1 MNALTMGQSK
11 HSKDLLG
18 HWLWAVPILLI
29 VAALAIR
36 QIDLYPPTAD
46 EFHSMHNA
54 GWLVNGP
61 YSPIEILQSL
71 QRNSSNHTPGF
82 FMLLSVW
89 GNLIACDIALG
100 RIFTIFIGLL
110 TLTMTYRLAR
120 DFVAPAAGLFALIV
134 MSSNTF
140 YNFYYAYVRMYT
152 LLPLTAAI
160 ALWLYLRITHQQKQ
174 VKKTDYAALGIA
186 VFALINT
193 HAFSAAFLL
202 MLGIYHLIAAP
213 KNQRWRRVSLTVI
226 AAALL
231 FSPWMAV
238 LATAGISQT
247 IANWG
252 HSPIDSITAIRAWFQ
267 VALNNQTLLLL
278 LSVAGLGLGVWK
290 GKNIVKFYLIM
301 FALHLLTL
309 AFFTQFTTLIR
320 TDNMRYWLASWL
332 PFALFIAAGL
342 YALYRFRRWLGLL
355 ALLWIAAGFVFQIT
369 TVNWFQ
375 QYLGDVALAF
385 RYPPWQAL
393 SRLALQTEL
402 KSTIIGYRYNLKL
415 LNYPGNV
422 SYSQREHYFDR
433 HDLALET
440 ANNLKDFEDD
450 IRQHA
455 ITKPSIWVSYQT
467 SKTNAAEA
475 TEIESIMHDLNY
487 LLCDTIKIGIDTVIR
502 QYTWKILDCQP
513 PLLLSSHQTAT
524 LDYQFYGAA
533 LHAAD
538 SKLYFSDQWAAR
550 TDDDL
555 SDFQM
560 SYQLISADWNNV
572 SQLDLPLVHEG
583 QPRLF
588 SIDIANVPTG
598 HYRLMAILY
607 DKHSG
612 QRQNWLNSAAD
623 PPAMLNLTDIDIP

>member
-1 MNALTMGQSK
+1 MNALTMGRSK
-11 HSKDLLG
+11 HSKDILG

-89 GNLIACDIALG
+89 GNLIAYDIALA
-100 RIFTIFIGLL
+100 RILTIFIGLL
-110 TLTMTYRLAR
+110 ALAITYRLAR
-120 DFVAPAAGLFALIV
+120 DFVAPAAGLFALIIIA
-134 MSSNTF
+134 SNTF
-140 YNFYYAYVRMYT
+140 YNFYYAYTRMYT

-160 ALWLYLRITHQQKQ
+160 ALWLYLRIIYQQKQ
-174 VKKTDYAALGIA
+174 VRKTDYAALGIA

-202 MLGIYHLIAAP
+202 TLGIYHLTAAP
-213 KNQRWRRVSLTVI
+213 KNQRWRRVS
-226 AAALL
+226 AAVLIALL
-231 FSPWMAV
+231 FFSPWMAV

-252 HSPIDSITAIRAWFQ
+252 HSPIDSIAAIRAWLE
-267 VALNNQTLLLL
+267 VALNNQPLLLL

-301 FALHLLTL
+301 FVLHLLTL

-355 ALLWIAAGFVFQIT
+355 ALLWIATGFVFQIT
-369 TVNWFQ
+369 TINWSQ

-385 RYPPWQAL
+385 PYPPWQVL

-402 KSTIIGYRYNLKL
+402 KPAIIGYHYNLSL
-415 LNYPGNV
+415 LNYPGNAN
-422 SYSQREHYFDR
+422 YSQREHYFDQ
-433 HDLALET
+433 HNLTLGT
-440 ANNLKDFEDD
+440 SNNLKNFEDD
-450 IRQHA
+450 IRSMA
-455 ITKPSIWVSYQT
+455 ITEPSIWVSYQT
-467 SKTNAAEA
+467 PKTNTAEA
-475 TEIESIMHDLNY
+475 AGIESIMDRLGY
-487 LLCDTIKIGIDTVIR
+487 QACETVEIGIDTVIR
-502 QYTWKILDCQP
+502 QYTWKTLDCQP
-513 PLLLSSHQTAT
+513 PQLQANHQTAA
-524 LDYQFYGAA
+524 LDYQFYGAK
-533 LHAAD
+533 LDAAD
-538 SKLYFSDQWAAR
+538 SKLYFSDQWTAR

-588 SIDIANVPTG
+588 SIDIANVPPG

-607 DKHSG
+607 DKRTG
-612 QRQNWLNSAAD
+612 QRQNWLNREGD
-623 PPAMLNLTDIDIP
+623 LPAMLNLTNIDIP